1 MLLKLLTLPIL
12 GPIEGVIWIGEQI
25 QERVDS
31 EIDDRDNLQKQLLS
45 LQLAFDLGDI
55 SEEEF
60 EEKEEELLMKIQ
72 ALEEAENAE
81 EMDAI
86 AP

>member
-60 EEKEEELLMKIQ
+60 EEKEEELLIKIQ
-72 ALEEAENAE
+72 ALEEEENAE
-81 EMDAI
+81 EMEEI

>member
-72 ALEEAENAE
+72 ALEDAENAE

>member
-1 MLLKLLTLPIL
+1 MLLKLLTLPVL

-60 EEKEEELLMKIQ
+60 EEKEEELLIKIQ

-81 EMDAI
+81 EMEDI
-86 AP
+86 TL

>member
-25 QERVDS
+25 QERVDA

-60 EEKEEELLMKIQ
+60 EVQEEELLMKIQ

-81 EMDAI
+81 EMEDI
-86 AP
+86 TP

>member
-1 MLLKLLTLPIL
+1 MLLKLLTLPIF

-60 EEKEEELLMKIQ
+60 EEKEEELLIKIQ
-72 ALEEAENAE
+72 ALEEEENAE
-81 EMDAI
+81 EKDAI
-86 AP
+86 GP

>member
-1 MLLKLLTLPIL
+1 MLLKLLTLPVL
-12 GPIEGVIWIGEQI
+12 GPIEAVIWIGEQI

-60 EEKEEELLMKIQ
+60 EEKEEDLLIKIQ

-81 EMDAI
+81 EMEDI
-86 AP
+86 TL

>member
-25 QERVDS
+25 QERVDA

-60 EEKEEELLMKIQ
+60 EEKEEELLIKIQ
-72 ALEEAENAE
+72 ALEEEENAE
-81 EMDAI
+81 EIDAI

>member
-60 EEKEEELLMKIQ
+60 EEKEEELLIKIQ
-72 ALEEAENAE
+72 ALEEEENAE
-81 EMDAI
+81 EMEDI
-86 AP
+86 TP

>member
-25 QERVDS
+25 QERVDA

-60 EEKEEELLMKIQ
+60 EEKEEELLIKIQ
-72 ALEEAENAE
+72 ALEDAENAE

>member
-12 GPIEGVIWIGEQI
+12 SPIEGVIWIGEQI

-60 EEKEEELLMKIQ
+60 EEKEEELLIKIQ
-72 ALEEAENAE
+72 ALEEEENAA
-81 EMDAI
+81 EMEDI
-86 AP
+86 TP

>member
-60 EEKEEELLMKIQ
+60 EEKEEELLIKIQ

-81 EMDAI
+81 EMEDI
-86 AP
+86 TL

>member
-1 MLLKLLTLPIL
+1 MLLKLLTLPVL

-25 QERVDS
+25 QERVDA

-60 EEKEEELLMKIQ
+60 EVQEEELLMKIQ

-81 EMDAI
+81 EMEDI
-86 AP
+86 TP

>member
-1 MLLKLLTLPIL
+1 MRL

-60 EEKEEELLMKIQ
+60 EEKEEELLIKIQ

-81 EMDAI
+81 EMEDI
-86 AP
+86 TL

>member
-60 EEKEEELLMKIQ
+60 EEKEEELLIKIQ
-72 ALEEAENAE
+72 ALEEEENAE